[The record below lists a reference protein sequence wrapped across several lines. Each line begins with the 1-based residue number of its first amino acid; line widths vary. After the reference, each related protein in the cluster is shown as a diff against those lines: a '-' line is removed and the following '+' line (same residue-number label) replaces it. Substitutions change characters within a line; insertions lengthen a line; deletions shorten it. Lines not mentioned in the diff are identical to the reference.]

1 MKILLLSDLS
11 NRVPKIP
18 SEVINNCDL
27 VLLAGDIT
35 MGARSERLIIKV
47 FTKLAALFPPPLPVF
62 FLPGNHDHPDLMGT
76 PSYVPDNFF
85 QMHNKISTFS
95 LDPEQSEE
103 KSLLILGFGGST
115 PIPGF
120 PLGPGPNYIT
130 YSEEE
135 LHEHLTNLFEETESI
150 RQNPSNI
157 TLLFLHTPPINTQLD
172 LTHQKVHVGSSSVR
186 EVIEKNH
193 PHIVVAGHIHESKA
207 IDYLG
212 ETLLV
217 NSGEAKYGHYAVIEM
232 SGDENSA
239 VLLKIEKNV
248 KVSNPPLDH

>member
-1 MKILLLSDLS
+1 MKILVLSDFS

-18 SEVINNCDL
+18 LEVINSCDL

-47 FTKLAALFPPPLPVF
+47 FTKLAALFPPPILVF
-62 FLPGNHDHPDLMGT
+62 FLPGNHDHPDLMGS

-103 KSLLILGFGGST
+103 KSLLLLGFGGST

-120 PLGPGPNYIT
+120 PLGPGPNYVT
-130 YSEEE
+130 FSEEE
-135 LHEHLTNLFEETESI
+135 LHEHLTKLFEETDSL
-150 RQNPSNI
+150 RQNPSNT
-157 TLLFLHTPPINTQLD
+157 TLLFLHTPPFNTQLD
-172 LTHQKVHVGSSSVR
+172 LTHQKIHVGSTSVR
-186 EVIEKNH
+186 EVIEKYH
-193 PHIVVAGHIHESKA
+193 PQICVAGHIHESKA

-217 NSGEAKYGHYAVIEM
+217 NSGEAKYGHYAVIEICR
-232 SGDENSA
+232 DKNSV
-239 VLLKIEKNV
+239 VLLKIEKNI
-248 KVSNPPLDH
+248 KVSKKTLP